1 MHCECSIFLLLV
13 KKEQQQPRDT
23 GLLKKKN
30 EELGQPIYY
39 KDVLTLEWKP
49 AIVLRWG
56 CCHGNVSTGNEKI
69 WLLTDLQ
76 RLDLTR
82 GNLLSAKT

>member
-30 EELGQPIYY
+30 EELGQSIYY

-56 CCHGNVSTGNEKI
+56 RSYVYLSTENEKI
-69 WLLTDLQ
+69 WLPTKLRFDQ
-76 RLDLTR
+76 
-82 GNLLSAKT
+82 GKPFIN

>member
-1 MHCECSIFLLLV
+1 MLTRNFLHV
-13 KKEQQQPRDT
+13 GEKGITAADWVTEKT
-23 GLLKKKN
+23 
-30 EELGQPIYY
+30 EEVGQPIYY
-39 KDVLTLEWKP
+39 KDVLTLEWKL
-49 AIVLRWG
+49 AIVLRWR